1 MKIKQ
6 MLRIFAII
14 ITHILLPLGI
24 GYMLLL
30 GIYMTYNAFKDIED
44 LANRSDVNDLDTLKV
59 QEKQIEASDNADDKK
74 FVEPAKSLEEQF
86 DGLYKSL
93 NVLPLPISLSQV
105 EYYDS
110 ELSKLFTKIPKTL
123 IPAFKFIYDDEHD
136 SYDKDNVWVAKMSG
150 YRSLKI
156 VIIRAYFQ
164 SGQDVLFLCTFL
176 NNAVVDYLTIYS
188 VGDWEYDGGFGVAE
202 TSFLIKNNYEILV
215 KRAHYPN
222 PADRENELDV
232 RQDIY
237 IINDDGKFVKK

>member
-59 QEKQIEASDNADDKK
+59 QEKQIEASDNADDKN

-93 NVLPLPISLSQV
+93 NEYSLPISLAPKERYPRSP
-105 EYYDS
+105 EGAI
-110 ELSKLFTKIPKTL
+110 KFTEMPKSL
-123 IPAFKFIYDDEHD
+123 IPIFKFLSD
-136 SYDKDNVWVAKMSG
+136 SYDKNFLNAAK
-150 YRSLKI
+150 LPKNKNI
-156 VIIRAYFQ
+156 DIIIIRVFLQ
-164 SGQDVLFLCTFL
+164 SGQDELYLCTFL
-176 NNAVVDYLTIYS
+176 NNTIIDWLEIYS
-188 VGDWEYDGGFGVAE
+188 VGEAEYGATII
-202 TSFLIKNNYEILV
+202 TSFSIASNYEISI
-215 KRAHYPN
+215 KTAFYPN
-222 PADRENELDV
+222 TADAKEELDV
-232 RQDIY
+232 KQNTY
-237 IINDDGKFVKK
+237 IISDGGKFVKK